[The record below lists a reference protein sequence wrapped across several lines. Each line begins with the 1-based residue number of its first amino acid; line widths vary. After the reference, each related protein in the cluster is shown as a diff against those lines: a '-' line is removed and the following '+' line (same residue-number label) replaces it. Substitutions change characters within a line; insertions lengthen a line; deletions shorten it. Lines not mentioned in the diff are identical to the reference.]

1 MSEHHHEG
9 HFPEES
15 EQNEITGPVLTA
27 LFILA
32 SIVLLIWASC

>member
-15 EQNEITGPVLTA
+15 EQNEIAGPVVTS
-27 LFILA
+27 LFILTA
-32 SIVLLIWASC
+32 IVLLIWASC